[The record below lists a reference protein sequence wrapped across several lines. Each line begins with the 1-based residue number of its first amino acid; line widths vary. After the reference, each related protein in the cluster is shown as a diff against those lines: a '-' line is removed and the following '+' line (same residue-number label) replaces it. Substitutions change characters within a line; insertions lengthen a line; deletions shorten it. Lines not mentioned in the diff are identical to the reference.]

1 MSRILLEK
9 APVRLVTKRDMS
21 GSNKSARGSTAS
33 RSGIARGRG
42 VTLWRQIVDS
52 LRADIEAGRLKA
64 GDQLPIEPDL
74 AERFK
79 VNRHTVRRALA
90 VLAERGLIAIEQGR
104 GTFVRSA
111 AISYK
116 LGKRTRFSANLYAQ
130 GRGPGHQLLAARTD
144 IASSHVAAE
153 LDLPEGSPV
162 VCIETLSAA
171 DGVPL
176 SYTLSE
182 FPLPRFAGIDE
193 AYRRLGSI
201 TDALLE
207 FGVSDYTRRVTRLV
221 ARMPTEK
228 EALHLALS
236 TSQPVLQSESVN
248 VDATGRP
255 THHSLAVF
263 AGDRVQMI
271 VQPDDADSL
280 PM

>member
-1 MSRILLEK
+1 MNKRALSRILLET
-9 APVRLVTKRDMS
+9 AAVRLATNEDMDGNNS
-21 GSNKSARGSTAS
+21 
-33 RSGIARGRG
+33 IARGRG

-64 GDQLPIEPDL
+64 GDQLPVEPEL

-90 VLAERGLIAIEQGR
+90 VLAERGLITIEQGR
-104 GTFVRSA
+104 GTFVRST
-111 AISYK
+111 AIPYL

-130 GRGPGHQLLAARTD
+130 GRGPSHQLLSARTD
-144 IASSHVAAE
+144 LASSHVAQE
-153 LDLPEGSPV
+153 LDLAEGASV
-162 VCIETLSAA
+162 ICIETLSVA

-193 AYRRLGSI
+193 AYQRLGSI

-207 FGVSDYTRRVTRLV
+207 FGVSDYTRRVTRLI

-228 EALHLALS
+228 EALHLAQS
-236 TSQPVLQSESVN
+236 TTQPVLQSEAVN
-248 VDATGRP
+248 IDAAGQP

-263 AGDRVQMI
+263 AGDRVQMV
-271 VQPDDADSL
+271 VQPEDGEQNS
-280 PM
+280 